1 MCIFLPDDSISTY
14 GSESTIFG
22 VLFPEGTDEGINTLP
37 IHWENILIYI
47 LEFKFS
53 FLSLYRAYEY
63 VT

>member
-1 MCIFLPDDSISTY
+1 MCIILPDDSISTY

-53 FLSLYRAYEY
+53 LF
-63 VT
+63 